1 MNQWNPYHG
10 TDFFDFFIVFIQ
22 RMWGFLTGL
31 IPFENIANDEIQL
44 VVLSAIAVSS
54 ALVGTFLVLRKM
66 SMLANSLSHTI
77 LVGIVIAFIITSSG
91 ASHELFH
98 QLNLQTM
105 LIAAVITGMGTSML
119 TEFLTKTARLQE
131 DASTGIVFT
140 TLFAIGIIIVT
151 LATKNAHI
159 GTEVVMGNVDALEPH
174 DCFLALA
181 ILLGN
186 LLVTGIF
193 FKEYVL
199 TTFDPGLA
207 RTLGF
212 SVGAFNYLLMIQVS
226 ATVIGA
232 FRAVGVLMVLAFITG
247 PILTARLLSDQ
258 LKHVLLLSMAIGVL
272 ASVIG
277 VALSRHLLTV
287 YDMPV
292 TTAGLI
298 VILLGIMF
306 LVSVIYKGIL
316 NRFRAVLI
324 PAD

>member
-1 MNQWNPYHG
+1 MNPYHG
-10 TDFFDFFIVFIQ
+10 TDFVSFFFVFIY
-22 RMWGFLTGL
+22 RIWKALTGSVA
-31 IPFENIANDEIQL
+31 FSEIANDEIQL
-44 VVLSAIAVSS
+44 VVLSAIAISS

-77 LVGIVIAFIITSSG
+77 LVGIVIAFLLTSYG
-91 ASHELFH
+91 EDHHTFH
-98 QLNLQTM
+98 GMNLQTM

-159 GTEVVMGNVDALEPH
+159 GTEVVMGNVDALEAH
-174 DCFLALA
+174 DCFLALS
-181 ILLGN
+181 ILAAN
-186 LLVTGIF
+186 LLLTAIF

-207 RTLGF
+207 RSLGF
-212 SVGAFNYLLMIQVS
+212 SVAAFNYLLMIQVS

-247 PILTARLLSDQ
+247 PILTARLWSDR
-258 LKHVLLLSMAIGVL
+258 LKHVLLLSMAIGVG
-272 ASVIG
+272 ASVVG

-298 VILLGIMF
+298 VILLG
-306 LVSVIYKGIL
+306 VIFIGSAAIKGL
-316 NRFRAVLI
+316 LRKFRVVAE
-324 PAD
+324 PDF